1 MSVQELSVQEPSV
14 QGLSWADRIDADEP
28 RTRRG
33 WHLAPGLLLVAA
45 CAVLVLAVLLTG
57 QRPTQ
62 APAGLPDAGPLV
74 AWTVMLARTMMRL
87 GAVGAV
93 GCLVAAAWL
102 LPQEASRSQALPA
115 LHRRLLRA
123 AGRWS
128 LVWAVTSVLLMVS
141 GSAQL
146 LGRPLPGALS
156 SSAVWGYV
164 PQLAEGRALMV
175 TAPAVLVITVHA
187 AQLRSRRGMH
197 LLTGV
202 ALLALA
208 PMALTGHAA
217 TAGNHYVATQ
227 SLVLHVLGVTVWMGG
242 LLALLHLRGAT
253 GTTQRTALTRFS
265 SLALGCFVVVAL
277 SGLVSASTR
286 LGVDVGAW
294 RSTYGALV
302 GAKLVLL
309 VVLGAIGC
317 THRRHTLPSIT
328 AGRRGAFWRL
338 ALGELVI
345 MSAALGLAV
354 ALARTAPP
362 VRAGVVAA
370 PHPTL
375 RTIERGLQSPT
386 PDRLLLESR
395 PDALVMTVLAVVT
408 LSCVVVYG
416 RATRQDSRARAAL
429 LWFLAAVALL
439 LWSLC
444 GGLAAYGSAV
454 LSGHVAQLLVCAVLV
469 PRLLARAACLL
480 TRVQRLHA
488 PDERVAGRVLTSMDP
503 LSAAVLL
510 SVFLCAVYATPVLE
524 LTLRSPAAH
533 LAVDLLGVTVG
544 SVGLLGTTLLA
555 APDPDRRGRVNL
567 LTGLVLAAFGVGLSA
582 TVRPLALDW
591 FATLRWDW
599 SDPVTDQRYAAV
611 ALFVLAL
618 ALVAAGALRRR
629 RVPPG

>member
-1 MSVQELSVQEPSV
+1 
-14 QGLSWADRIDADEP
+14 
-28 RTRRG
+28 
-33 WHLAPGLLLVAA
+33 
-45 CAVLVLAVLLTG
+45 
-57 QRPTQ
+57 
-62 APAGLPDAGPLV
+62 
-74 AWTVMLARTMMRL
+74 
-87 GAVGAV
+87 
-93 GCLVAAAWL
+93 
-102 LPQEASRSQALPA
+102 
-115 LHRRLLRA
+115 
-123 AGRWS
+123 
-128 LVWAVTSVLLMVS
+128 
-141 GSAQL
+141 
-146 LGRPLPGALS
+146 
-156 SSAVWGYV
+156 
-164 PQLAEGRALMV
+164 V

-227 SLVLHVLGVTVWMGG
+227 SLVLHVLGVTVWTGG

-253 GTTQRTALTRFS
+253 GPTQGTALTRFS

-302 GAKLVLL
+302 GAKLVLF
-309 VVLGAIGC
+309 VVLGAIGW

-338 ALGELVI
+338 AVGELVI

-375 RTIERGLQSPT
+375 RTIERGLPSPT

-416 RATRQDSRARAAL
+416 RAARQDSRVRAAL
-429 LWFLAAVALL
+429 LWFLGAVALL

-454 LSGHVAQLLVCAVLV
+454 LSGHVAQLLMCAVLV

-480 TRVQRLHA
+480 TRVQRLQA
-488 PDERVAGRVLTSMDP
+488 PDERVTGRVLTSMDP

-533 LAVDLLGVTVG
+533 LAVDLLGVAVG

-555 APDPDRRGRVNL
+555 SPDPDRRGRADL

-591 FATLRWDW
+591 FAALRWDW

-611 ALFVLAL
+611 ALVVLAL
-618 ALVAAGALRRR
+618 ALVAVGALRRR